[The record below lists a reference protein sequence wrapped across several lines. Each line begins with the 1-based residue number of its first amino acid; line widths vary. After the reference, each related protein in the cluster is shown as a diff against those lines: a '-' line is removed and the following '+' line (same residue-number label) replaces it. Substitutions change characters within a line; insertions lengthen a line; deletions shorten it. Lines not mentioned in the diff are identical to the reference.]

1 MRSSSPPLE
10 KDYGAWGD
18 FVAPEESPRSPTC
31 TSQKP
36 YGDLDERFPSSNR
49 NSMQHNAPVRPAARM
64 RAPTEDFFS
73 PKRISRVIE
82 KSDTAQ
88 IIGQQKPVEPTT
100 AVNRKAK
107 PQHKHDPSVL
117 FDADD
122 LSEDEPEEEDDFGEF
137 EAAQTPP
144 TAQDMDVYSK
154 DVDAVAATLEK
165 MSMPPLPRQKAPEER
180 NPFDEIKSS
189 HTPNANS
196 STSSRV
202 VTPWPIYG
210 EQKSEVRPQKTAP
223 RRPPPTQINWD
234 DPISEPVAATVNAAD
249 AAADPWAW
257 GEDSPTPNVLPKTQ
271 SKPISKPAPKPVRAP
286 GPTLTAT
293 EKQDD
298 SWGWDAL
305 DDEPA
310 PSKSVDHNDSPPT
323 NVPPPTVL
331 LAFFPDVLNSFQST
345 LFSPGLKQKIQSNPA
360 LLTTLKS
367 YLSTSI
373 VSAHVL
379 SGRKLRWKRDKL
391 LSQSMSIGQAG
402 ARGRSGMKLMGLDRA
417 EAAREDREAEIFVRW
432 WKDQAGRL
440 RSAVAA
446 ANLAIMDHGE
456 HLSVPE
462 IQETMPVRAATL
474 DDGAFTAP
482 KCCFLCGLKREERV
496 AKIDA
501 KVEDSFSEWWV
512 DHWGHRACRDFWIEQ
527 SDNLKHR

>member
-10 KDYGAWGD
+10 SDYNAWGD
-18 FVAPEESPRSPTC
+18 FVAPEESPRPPTS
-31 TSQKP
+31 TSQNP
-36 YGDLDERFPSSNR
+36 YGDLDERLPPSNC
-49 NSMQHNAPVRPAARM
+49 NSMQHNAPIRPAVRM

-82 KSDTAQ
+82 KSDLAQ

-100 AVNRKAK
+100 VVNRKTK
-107 PQHKHDPSVL
+107 PQNKHDSNVL

-122 LSEDEPEEEDDFGEF
+122 LSEDESEEEGDFGEF
-137 EAAQTPP
+137 ASAPALP
-144 TAQDMDVYSK
+144 TAQDMGVFSN
-154 DVDAVAATLEK
+154 DVDAVAATLQK
-165 MSMPPLPRQKAPEER
+165 LSMPPAPRRKAPEER
-180 NPFDEIKSS
+180 NPFDEVKSS
-189 HTPNANS
+189 HTPDTNS

-202 VTPWPIYG
+202 VTPWPVYG
-210 EQKSEVRPQKTAP
+210 EQKSEVRPPKTAP

-249 AAADPWAW
+249 AAADSWAW
-257 GEDSPTPNVLPKTQ
+257 EEDSPTPNELSKTQ
-271 SKPISKPAPKPVRAP
+271 SKPILKPALKLVRAP
-286 GPTLTAT
+286 IPTPIAT

-310 PSKSVDHNDSPPT
+310 PSKPVIHNDSPPT

-331 LAFFPDVLNSFQST
+331 LAFFSDVLTSLQST
-345 LFSPGLKQKIQSNPA
+345 LFSPGLKQKIQSNRA
-360 LLTTLKS
+360 LLTTLNS
-367 YLSTSI
+367 YLSTAL

-391 LSQSMSIGQAG
+391 LQQSMSIGQAG
-402 ARGRSGMKLMGLDRA
+402 ARGKSGMKLMGVDKA
-417 EAAREDREAEIFVRW
+417 ETAREDREAEIFVRW

-446 ANLAIMDHGE
+446 ANLTIADHGE
-456 HLSVPE
+456 HLSVAE
-462 IQETMPVRAATL
+462 IQEAMPVRAATL
-474 DDGAFTAP
+474 DEGALTAP